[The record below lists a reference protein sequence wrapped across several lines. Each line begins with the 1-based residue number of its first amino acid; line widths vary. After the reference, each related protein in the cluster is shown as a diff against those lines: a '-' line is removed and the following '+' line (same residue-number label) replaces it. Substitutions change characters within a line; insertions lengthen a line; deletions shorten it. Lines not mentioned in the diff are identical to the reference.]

1 LPVGYCA
8 TGNVYIYY
16 IMSTYEFA
24 DNVLHG
30 VNEAPIFTYGM
41 ISITAIVLSYM
52 TLIEPPEPEIEEN
65 ILEPISTATGMPGF
79 SPDTEESPNIP
90 VFPGMAAPFSPES
103 PTEPS
108 PTEESPTEESPV
120 EPSSTEEVKKG
131 GLVKKK
137 KSRMHKPKEKPK
149 RKTVRIFHP
158 SI

>member
-1 LPVGYCA
+1 
-8 TGNVYIYY
+8 
-16 IMSTYEFA
+16 MSTYEFA

-103 PTEPS
+103 PTEESPTEPSPVEPSPVEPS
-108 PTEESPTEESPV
+108 PTEESPTEESP
-120 EPSSTEEVKKG
+120 TEEVKKG

-149 RKTVRIFHP
+149 RKTIRIFHP